1 MMRPNT
7 MIDPT
12 MATPTRTGMASTSGS
27 IGAALTAAAPAAV
40 CGFWPSSEGSGSISV
55 PTLVPGAVAKP

>member
-1 MMRPNT
+1 

-12 MATPTRTGMASTSGS
+12 MPTPTRTGMASMSGS
-27 IGAALTAAAPAAV
+27 IGAALRPGSRSAAS
-40 CGFWPSSEGSGSISV
+40 GFGASNEGSGSISV